1 MVRFPGIKI
10 GTCWSLRQ
18 SDLDEWM
25 RLKVI
30 SPLKPKLSTG
40 TDFPGHVA
48 ASGRGCEAPEWA
60 RRDGGTIPRG
70 SRCLQPKE
78 RAGAEIHRSKTRCRI
93 MVDGVIGRYIAG
105 KLSERYSTRG
115 SCLWC
120 ANGMVFRLPRRLYVE
135 KHLVGS
141 FAFA

>member
-1 MVRFPGIKI
+1 
-10 GTCWSLRQ
+10 
-18 SDLDEWM
+18 M

-48 ASGRGCEAPEWA
+48 ASGRACEAPEWA

-70 SRCLQPKE
+70 SRRLQPKE
-78 RAGAEIHRSKTRCRI
+78 RAGAEIQRSRTRCRI

-105 KLSERYSTRG
+105 KLSERSRHVVRAYGVRMGWFFG
-115 SCLWC
+115 S
-120 ANGMVFRLPRRLYVE
+120 PRRLYVE